1 MKSVPNRPPE
11 GGEYNLGDTSEG
23 GGMTQLEEDTA
34 LNKLWHQELQIK
46 NNESKVN
53 KTYTNGT
60 L

>member
-11 GGEYNLGDTSEG
+11 GGEYNLGDTAEG
-23 GGMTQLEEDTA
+23 GEMSQLEEDTA
-34 LNKLWHQELQIK
+34 LDKLWYQKLQIK